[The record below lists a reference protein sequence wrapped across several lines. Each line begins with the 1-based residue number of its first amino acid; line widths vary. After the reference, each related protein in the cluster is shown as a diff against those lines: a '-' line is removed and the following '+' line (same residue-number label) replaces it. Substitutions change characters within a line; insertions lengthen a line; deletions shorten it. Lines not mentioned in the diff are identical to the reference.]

1 MKRVFLAV
9 AILGTLALSSGPLLT
24 GGKAQA
30 ATSERAVVEFTQPV
44 KLLNVFLRGAY
55 TIIHDDSRMAQGE
68 PCFYIYANEQPD
80 KLVISFHCTQ
90 VARDKVERFTVRTSR
105 STWFDVPEV
114 HEIQFAGSTT
124 AHRVP

>member
-1 MKRVFLAV
+1 MKRLVLAI
-9 AILGTLALSSGPLLT
+9 AILGTLAFSSGPLLMGSRT
-24 GGKAQA
+24 QA

-55 TIIHDDSRMAQGE
+55 TIIHDDSKMAQGD
-68 PCFYIYANEQPD
+68 PCFYIYSNEEPD
-80 KLVISFHCTQ
+80 KLILSFHCTP
-90 VARDKVERFTVRTSR
+90 VTRDKVERFTVRTSR
-105 STWFDVPEV
+105 GAWFDLPEV